1 MHVYFCNCSM
11 YTLKELGFLVGVEF
25 SVYLLASR
33 RRSVKKYF

>member
-33 RRSVKKYF
+33 RPSVKKYF